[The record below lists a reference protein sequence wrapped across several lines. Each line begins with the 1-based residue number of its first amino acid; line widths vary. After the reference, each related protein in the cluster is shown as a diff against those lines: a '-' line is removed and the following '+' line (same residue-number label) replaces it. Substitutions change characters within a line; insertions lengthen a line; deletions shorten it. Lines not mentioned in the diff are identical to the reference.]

1 MMQFDLQ
8 DTADC
13 GRNWVVDF
21 NAVKTQLVYL
31 TSLIIP
37 VLLIRNQATLLL
49 RKKSSFKMLV
59 FSFSFKLDWGSY
71 VITIVKLFSWK
82 LEPWFVLW
90 SLFLLRLICIS
101 INLTYGLSWNPVFM
115 SRLVLL
121 ASTCNCW
128 INYKNRFVGLLV
140 PHLLPLLNL
149 WLIVKMHPA

>member
-8 DTADC
+8 DTADW

-37 VLLIRNQATLLL
+37 VLLIRNQATLFL

-71 VITIVKLFSWK
+71 VITIVKLFS
-82 LEPWFVLW
+82 
-90 SLFLLRLICIS
+90 
-101 INLTYGLSWNPVFM
+101 
-115 SRLVLL
+115 
-121 ASTCNCW
+121 
-128 INYKNRFVGLLV
+128 
-140 PHLLPLLNL
+140 
-149 WLIVKMHPA
+149 